1 MNTLTLLQARS
12 SSTRLPGKVL
22 KTLMGKPMILQQIER
37 IKKAQ
42 HIGTL
47 CLVTSTDT
55 SDDEL
60 ASIVG
65 SAGIPVYRGSLDD
78 VLDRF
83 YMAALPYKA
92 DTIVRLTGD
101 CPLADPEIIDQAIQS
116 FHKEKVDYLGNG
128 LPPSYP
134 DGMDVE
140 VFRFSALETA
150 WNHAK
155 LSSEREHVTPY
166 IYKNPER
173 FHLANLTHAT
183 NLSDLRLTVDEACD
197 FELVEKIYQAL
208 MPVEPDFLLPDILE
222 LLARHPE
229 WLELNQKITRN
240 EGYLKSIKQDTNSLK
255 GIQS

>member
-1 MNTLTLLQARS
+1 MKTLTLLQARS

-22 KTLMGKPMILQQIER
+22 KTLMGKPMILQQIKR
-37 IKKAQ
+37 VLQAQ

-47 CLVTSTDT
+47 CLVTSTDA

-60 ASIVG
+60 ASIVS

-101 CPLADPEIIDQAIQS
+101 CPLADPEIIDLAINTFYEQNA
-116 FHKEKVDYLGNG
+116 DYLGNG

-140 VFRFSALETA
+140 VFRFSALEAA
-150 WNHAK
+150 WNDAK
-155 LSSEREHVTPY
+155 LPSEREHVTPY
-166 IYKNPER
+166 IYKNPDR
-173 FHLANLTHAT
+173 FHLANITHVPD
-183 NLSDLRLTVDEACD
+183 LSGLRLTVDEACD
-197 FELVEKIYQAL
+197 FELVEKIYHAL
-208 MPVEPDFLLPDILE
+208 MPGKPDFVLQDILE
-222 LLARHPE
+222 LLACHPE
-229 WLELNQKITRN
+229 WLELNQQIIRN
-240 EGYLKSIKQDTNSLK
+240 EGYLKSIKQDENSLQ
-255 GIQS
+255 GMQS